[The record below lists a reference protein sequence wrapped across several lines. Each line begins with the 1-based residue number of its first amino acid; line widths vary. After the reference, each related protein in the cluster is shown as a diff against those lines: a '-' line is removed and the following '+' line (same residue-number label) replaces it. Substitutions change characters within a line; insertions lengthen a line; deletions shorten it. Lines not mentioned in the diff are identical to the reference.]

1 MNIRRIA
8 MATESSIRARAKADE
23 VVETAVTT
31 GPAAA
36 AMISGAIGA
45 FVIGLL
51 TTGVV
56 IFEGLREALNWW
68 NPAGPLTG
76 KTGVGVIAW
85 LISWALLNTVW
96 KDREYDLRKA
106 FIITLIFLTF
116 GVILTF
122 PPVFEAFE

>member
-1 MNIRRIA
+1 
-8 MATESSIRARAKADE
+8 MATETSIRVRAKADE
-23 VVETAVTT
+23 VVETAVAT
-31 GPAAA
+31 GEAAA
-36 AMISGAIGA
+36 AMISGAIGT

-51 TTGVV
+51 TTGSV

-96 KDREYDLRKA
+96 KNEDYDLRKA
-106 FIITLIFLTF
+106 FIITLILLAL

>member
-1 MNIRRIA
+1 
-8 MATESSIRARAKADE
+8 MATETSIRARLKADD

-36 AMISGAIGA
+36 AMISGAIGT

-51 TTGVV
+51 TTAAV
-56 IFEGLREALNWW
+56 IFEGLKEALNWW
-68 NPAGPLTG
+68 NPAGPLSG

-96 KDREYDLRKA
+96 KGKEYDPRKA
-106 FIITLIFLTF
+106 FLITLIFVAL

>member
-1 MNIRRIA
+1 
-8 MATESSIRARAKADE
+8 MATEASIRTRSKADD

-36 AMISGAIGA
+36 AMISGAIGT

-51 TTGVV
+51 TTSAV
-56 IFEGLREALNWW
+56 IFEGLRNALNWW

-96 KDREYDLRKA
+96 KGKEYDLRKA
-106 FIITLIFLTF
+106 LIITLIFVAL

>member
-1 MNIRRIA
+1 
-8 MATESSIRARAKADE
+8 MATETSIRARAKASE
-23 VVETAVTT
+23 FVETEVAT
-31 GPAAA
+31 GSAAA
-36 AMISGAIGA
+36 AMISGAIGT

-85 LISWALLNTVW
+85 LISWVLLDTIW
-96 KDREYDLRKA
+96 KGREYDLRKA
-106 FIITLIFLTF
+106 FIITLIFVAL

>member
-1 MNIRRIA
+1 
-8 MATESSIRARAKADE
+8 MATETSIRAAAKAAD
-23 VVETAVTT
+23 VVEAALTI

-36 AMISGAIGA
+36 AMISGAIGI

-51 TTGVV
+51 TTGAV
-56 IFEGLREALNWW
+56 IFEGLRAALNWW

-96 KDREYDLRKA
+96 KDKEYDLRTA
-106 FIITLIFLTF
+106 FLITLIFVAV

>member
-1 MNIRRIA
+1 
-8 MATESSIRARAKADE
+8 MATETSIRASAKADD
-23 VVETAVTT
+23 VVKTEFTT

-36 AMISGAIGA
+36 AMISGAIGT

-51 TTGVV
+51 TTGSV
-56 IFEGLREALNWW
+56 IIEGLGDALNWW

-96 KDREYDLRKA
+96 RGKDYDLRKA
-106 FIITLIFLTF
+106 FIITLI
-116 GVILTF
+116 GVILGLILTF